1 MKLHHVS
8 NNLQTNLPTDAAGT
22 QFKVATNA
30 KMFEILFSGI
40 YQHKIA
46 AIVREI
52 CTNAYDSHIDAGKKH
67 VPFRVTL
74 PNSLHP
80 YFEVEDFGIGMD
92 VETAINVFCVMG
104 ESTKAESNEGV
115 GAWGLG
121 SKTPFA
127 YTSQFTIRMRKD
139 GMERTAIAYLDASGG
154 PRMDFISAV
163 KWDGENGLTVTVPVR
178 EEDIDRFCREAS
190 FYLSFY
196 DVAPEVIAP
205 HYMPSYEISNIDP
218 NAKYFFASRT
228 NDTGYNAALECSDL
242 YVLSGPV
249 PYAVSISGLFQ
260 HETNRNSLMEI
271 IRRLCSRSRP
281 LFIKTSIGDVE
292 PSTSRESLQLTEATV
307 KFLTGRLKEI
317 IEDIKRDFM
326 EVVNDD
332 SIHINHRRFVAV
344 TKFGLNTVN
353 HFERAVVDQGCS
365 LPYKRHMSRI
375 MWSTHKKFAEV
386 PSVLSS
392 RYSKKTVF
400 NRIGGKTLESLLSAA
415 TSTNDRAVSGMSAD
429 QLQSTLDSAKLVFIT
444 NEKGTRIRK
453 TVFDEHSGLHASSVL
468 FIKRM
473 TRSTADRIGRL
484 IGCKVETIDYSV
496 FHKKHLEHLK
506 ANRVKAAANKL
517 GENEVYGSAFT
528 ITKNSDGK
536 VVYNYHTQETI
547 EVDPESAF
555 YIEASYDS
563 FRIGDGKYCGYE
575 SVVDFLK
582 SVLLQHTIK
591 GEIIIVRKSD
601 RNVRKLEANGIR
613 PIEDF
618 LKSGVMKTEENLML
632 SVLKNAAYIDVGK
645 VAAMSSIGVFK
656 NTQIEWLYE
665 KLNKTNYSE
674 SRAILQYDESLRNRV
689 LVIEQY
695 VEELV
700 ERIDAFIN
708 NHCPL
713 VSSGYAMHSAMTS
726 TEDSL
731 YKRHLIEYIGMAWK
745 DYQKS
750 LETGEGVQQNESSE
764 KLRLIA

>member
-80 YFEVEDFGIGMD
+80 YFEVEDFGVGMD

-104 ESTKAESNEGV
+104 ESTKAESNDGV

-139 GMERTAIAYLDASGG
+139 GMERTAIAYLDATGG

-178 EEDIDRFCREAS
+178 EEDIDRFRQEAS

-196 DVAPEVIAP
+196 DVAPEVIASQ
-205 HYMPSYEISNIDP
+205 YMPSYEIGNIDP

-228 NDTGYNAALECSDL
+228 NNVGYNAALESSEM

-249 PYAVSISGLFQ
+249 PYAVSIGSLLQ
-260 HETNRNSLMEI
+260 HETNRNSLMEV
-271 IRRLCSRSRP
+271 IRKLCSRSRP

-292 PSTSRESLQLTEATV
+292 PATSRESLQLTEATV
-307 KFLTGRLKEI
+307 KFLAGRLKEV

-344 TKFGLNTVN
+344 SKFGLNTVN
-353 HFERAVVDQGCS
+353 HFEREVADQGCS
-365 LPYKRHMSRI
+365 LPYTHHMNRT
-375 MWSTHKKFAEV
+375 MWATHKKFAEV
-386 PSVLSS
+386 PTVLSS

-400 NRIGGKTLESLLSAA
+400 TRIGEKTLGTLLNAA
-415 TSTNDRAVSGMSAD
+415 TSTHDRAVSDMSAD

-453 TVFDEHSGLHASSVL
+453 TVFDEHSGLQASSVL
-468 FIKRM
+468 FTKRM

-496 FHKKHLEHLK
+496 FHKKHLEYLK
-506 ANRVKAAANKL
+506 ANRGKAAANKL
-517 GENEVYGSAFT
+517 GENEVYGSAIT
-528 ITKNSDGK
+528 ITKNSDGML
-536 VVYNYHTQETI
+536 VYNYRTQETI

-563 FRIGDGKYCGYE
+563 FHIGDGKYCGYE
-575 SVVDFLK
+575 SVIEFLK
-582 SVLLQHTIK
+582 SVLLQRKIK

-601 RNVRKLEANGIR
+601 RNARKLEVNGIR
-613 PIEDF
+613 SIEDF
-618 LKSGVMKTEENLML
+618 LKSGVMKSEENLIL
-632 SVLKNAAYIDVGK
+632 SVLKNAVHGSVGK
-645 VAAMSSIGVFK
+645 AATMSSMGVFK
-656 NTQIEWLYE
+656 NTQIEWLHE
-665 KLNKTNYSE
+665 KLNKTNYST
-674 SRAILQYDESLRNRV
+674 SSSILHYDKSLRNRV
-689 LVIEQY
+689 LAIEQY

-700 ERIDAFIN
+700 ERIDAFIT

-713 VSSGYAMHSAMTS
+713 VSSGYVMYSAMAS

-745 DYQKS
+745 GYQES
-750 LETGEGVQQNESSE
+750 PETGEGTQQNESRG